1 MIFETLN
8 FLAQAPPPQGGG
20 IGIGYFLII
29 GATMLVSMLVSGML
43 KSRFNQYSQIPLRM
57 TGAQVAEAMLRQN
70 GIHDV
75 QVIHTPGHLT
85 DHYDP
90 VRKTVNLSE
99 PVYHANSVAA
109 AAVAAHEC
117 GHALQHQQAYA
128 WLNFR
133 SKMVPAVQFAS
144 TIQQYLMF
152 GAMLGAGLFNSPT
165 MLLIWVAVFAVTTLF
180 AIITL
185 PVEFDASNRAMAWL
199 ERSGIANQMEHDKAK
214 NALFW
219 AAMTY
224 VAGAVGAIAQML
236 YWIAI
241 LMGRRNE

>member
-1 MIFETLN
+1 MISEWLS
-8 FLAQAPPPQGGG
+8 LAMQGQPQQGG
-20 IGIGYFLII
+20 IGIGYWLII
-29 GATMLVSMLVSGML
+29 GATTLASMLISGML

-90 VRKTVNLSE
+90 TRKTVNLSE

-128 WLNFR
+128 WLGFR

-144 TIQQYLMF
+144 TIQQYLMMGAMF
-152 GAMLGAGLFNSPT
+152 GAVMFQSTFMLW
-165 MLLIWVAVFAVTTLF
+165 LLVAVFAVTALF
-180 AIITL
+180 AVVTL
-185 PVEFDASNRAMAWL
+185 PVEFDASKRALAWL
-199 ERSGIANQMEHDKAK
+199 ERSGIANQMEHSKAE

-224 VAGAVGAIAQML
+224 VAGAVGAIGQMA
-236 YWIAI
+236 YW
-241 LMGRRNE
+241 LSMVLGRRDE